1 MLTGLQLMTPPELI
15 EAARLTGVN
24 PEETPDKIRAEVV
37 AWIAKRV
44 QCSDPSPQAVE
55 RAALEKIARDLGLT
69 VEPGL
74 STDDLE
80 RNVRL
85 KIASDAV
92 EYLSPAWKLACALV
106 AMGPPEAAPA
116 KLKLLQRISALAVP
130 SLSTSEKLLQDWN
143 AMCQKRPDE
152 EQLME
157 ELKPAIAA
165 LREGATQHSPEKIE
179 NALTL
184 ALVISLADG
193 RFSYEEEKVFRNF
206 AARLGREPQ
215 HVDEILKRVNSLY
228 WNFQMAATGENPT
241 LEVSLAE
248 AQRAALQAAEQ
259 TLGSIGALEGLV
271 MVAREK
277 VVGGP
282 SSPAETSSLPAPK
295 SGWQKLF
302 GALSGMKQ
310 VVQAKVASEDQSQL
324 VRLVYLTIVRQ
335 HAQSRDEREAQAA
348 LEAEQAAEQARQA
361 QELASRAASL
371 DSGPTVE
378 AAPPRRSIKMDP

>member
-55 RAALEKIARDLGLT
+55 RAALERIARDLGLT
-69 VEPGL
+69 AEPGL

-85 KIASDAV
+85 KIATDAV

-106 AMGPPEAAPA
+106 AMGPPEAAQP

-130 SLSTSEKLLQDWN
+130 STSTSEKLLQDWN
-143 AMCQKRPDE
+143 AMCQKRLDE

-193 RFSYEEEKVFRNF
+193 RFSYEEEKVFRNL

-241 LEVSLAE
+241 LEVSLAD
-248 AQRAALQAAEQ
+248 AHRAALQAAEQ

-282 SSPAETSSLPAPK
+282 SPAETSPLPAPK

-348 LEAEQAAEQARQA
+348 LEAEQAAEQAKQA

-371 DSGPTVE
+371 DTGTTVE